1 MIAAGQGMNRRV
13 LLIDTDPAFRD
24 TLTRLLNRYRVV
36 VMTEPDP
43 DRALAIANADAPS
56 LIVIGVEEPEKAGF
70 RVFQKAKKGA
80 LAKVPVVLITG
91 SVAPDAFA
99 KHRGLKLHAEEYIDK
114 RAMTD
119 DELVAKVDNLIGL
132 GDLQEDDMG
141 IAVEDEIPMEIAD
154 GDVVLDETLGE
165 DASNEFASEHDL
177 RTVGPGDGIKADQM
191 LSAETDAAFDA
202 LLGPDEPKPARAA
215 SQPAKQPEPEPEPSV
230 VDAVP
235 EPVPHPSQPE
245 EPEPSVID
253 AVPEP
258 VPHPT
263 RPDSSEFPP
272 VTDHPGHPVPV
283 SLAKS
288 RARSEF
294 AEEEPVAQV
303 ETKYVAP
310 SRAESSPAIPLDED
324 ELESL
329 DDELVEEANSAP
341 VKRAQS
347 EPVITSAPKPEPHA
361 EASTGAGARKSGSH
375 PAIDLGLDMV
385 ASDAQS
391 EQSGVYDRKSLRKIG
406 ELERQISQLTTE
418 LERSRAATETAAKGG
433 GREAQFLN
441 LRESMLA
448 KDKELK
454 QVKSELSARDHEL
467 ADAKEKLRQAQH
479 AKTALETKNHDLEQR
494 IFESGDTAKELEGQI
509 KNVQAQLAA
518 MQRELDAKSDAL
530 TDAEVARAEL
540 ENGLETE
547 RALRASNA
555 SDAERALKD
564 EREQLMKRQQAEL
577 AAARE
582 EAQKALD
589 AALAQLRE
597 QLEAEHGRA
606 LDEAVEE
613 TRRANAR
620 EHETAIADLERR
632 HAREVV
638 NLKADAAG
646 TLTALRNDLG
656 GELERVNAEL
666 AELKDTHAEA
676 VAAAAADKATTIE
689 QLTQK
694 HAQELEA
701 LEDEHGEAR
710 ERDAQSH
717 GQALAQLKAQL
728 DRAIADHE
736 IKLETA
742 RRDLEGAI
750 AEHERATGELREQ
763 HQAAVGELHA
773 AHQDELRK
781 AHDERV
787 QLVEAAKR
795 AAETHK
801 AALADAQTF
810 HEQELEDLRQNAERE
825 ANEHRAQLAAARR
838 AAEEEAARHQAALEA
853 SARAHESAVEEL
865 EAKHER
871 QLSIANGEFLK
882 QKAVAD
888 AEHAKALA
896 AQKSAAEAAREEL
909 EAEHARVVRDLTQE
923 RDELNRGLSSTR
935 DSLKRSEGELA
946 SAVQTI
952 AERNA
957 ELRAH
962 AQAIAER
969 DQRIAELRKEIEA
982 LEAENSSY
990 QDQVLRAYQKIKSDE
1005 AMVARARKAMAIA
1018 LTVLDEEGNPPS
1030 S

>member
-1 MIAAGQGMNRRV
+1 MNRRV

-24 TLTRLLNRYRVV
+24 TLTQLLNRYRVV
-36 VMTEPDP
+36 VMSEPDP
-43 DRALAIANADAPS
+43 DRALSIANADAPS

-70 RVFQKAKKGA
+70 RAFQKCKKGA
-80 LAKVPVVLITG
+80 LAKVPIVLVTR

-99 KHRGLKLHAEEYIDK
+99 KHRGLKLHADEYIDK

-154 GDVVLDETLGE
+154 GDVVLDETVGD
-165 DASNEFASEHDL
+165 DASNEFANEHDL

-202 LLGPDEPKPARAA
+202 LLGDDEPKPPRVAT
-215 SQPAKQPEPEPEPSV
+215 QPPAKAKLPELAHEEPSV
-230 VDAVP
+230 VDAVPQEVPHPGRREPEPAHADAVP
-235 EPVPHPSQPE
+235 EPVPHPS
-245 EPEPSVID
+245 
-253 AVPEP
+253 
-258 VPHPT
+258 
-263 RPDSSEFPP
+263 RPDSAEFPP
-272 VTDHPGHPVPV
+272 VTEHTDHPEPVV
-283 SLAKS
+283 ALAKD
-288 RARSEF
+288 RAVSEF
-294 AEEEPVAQV
+294 AAEEAVAEV
-303 ETKYVAP
+303 HTK
-310 SRAESSPAIPLDED
+310 RAESQPAIPLDEE

-329 DDELVEEANSAP
+329 DDELVEEAEPEAP
-341 VKRAQS
+341 KRAQS
-347 EPVITSAPKPEPHA
+347 EPVITSATKPEA
-361 EASTGAGARKSGSH
+361 TSARKSGSH
-375 PAIDLGLDMV
+375 PAIDLGLDQV
-385 ASDAQS
+385 ATNAQN
-391 EQSGVYDRKSLRKIG
+391 EQSGVYDRKALRKIG

-418 LERSRAATETAAKGG
+418 LERSRAAAETAAKGG

-454 QVKSELSARDHEL
+454 QIKSDLAARDHDL

-479 AKTALETKNHDLEQR
+479 AKSALESKNHDLEAR
-494 IFESGDTAKELEGQI
+494 IFESGDTAKELEAQI
-509 KNVQAQLAA
+509 KAGQAQLAA
-518 MQRELDAKSDAL
+518 LQRDLDAKGDAL

-555 SDAERALKD
+555 SDAERTLKD

-577 AAARE
+577 AAARDD
-582 EAQKALD
+582 AQKAHD

-597 QLEAEHGRA
+597 QLEAEHG
-606 LDEAVEE
+606 EAIGEAIEE

-620 EHETAIADLERR
+620 EHETAVVDIERK

-666 AELKDTHAEA
+666 AELKDTHAETIA
-676 VAAAAADKATTIE
+676 SAAEDKAATVE

-694 HAQELEA
+694 HAQQIEA

-728 DRAIADHE
+728 DRAMSDHE
-736 IKLETA
+736 IKIETA
-742 RRDLEGAI
+742 RRDLEGAL
-750 AEHERATGELREQ
+750 AEHERAKGELHEQ
-763 HQAAVGELHA
+763 HQEAVGVLQA
-773 AHQDELRK
+773 AHDEELRK
-781 AHDERV
+781 AHDERTQV
-787 QLVEAAKR
+787 VEAAKR

-801 AALADAQTF
+801 AALADSETF
-810 HEQELEDLRQNAERE
+810 HEQEIEDLRQSSERE
-825 ANEHRAQLAAARR
+825 ANEHRAQIAAARR

-865 EAKHER
+865 EAKHDR
-871 QLSIANGEFLK
+871 QLSIANGDFLK
-882 QKAVAD
+882 QKAVAE
-888 AEHAKALA
+888 AEHNKTLA
-896 AQKSAAEAAREEL
+896 AQEAAADSARRDL
-909 EAEHARVVRDLTQE
+909 EAEHARVVHELTQE
-923 RDELNRGLSSTR
+923 RDELKRGLSSTR
-935 DSLKRSEGELA
+935 DNLKRSEGELA

-969 DQRIAELRKEIEA
+969 DQRIADLRKEIEA

>member
-1 MIAAGQGMNRRV
+1 MNRRV

-24 TLTRLLNRYRVV
+24 TLTQLLNRYRVV
-36 VMTEPDP
+36 VMSEPDP

-56 LIVIGVEEPEKAGF
+56 LIIIGVEEPEKAGF
-70 RVFQKAKKGA
+70 RAFQKCKKGS
-80 LAKVPVVLITG
+80 LAKVPIVLVTG
-91 SVAPDAFA
+91 SMAPDAMA
-99 KHRGLKLHAEEYIDK
+99 KHRGLKLHADEYIDK

-154 GDVVLDETLGE
+154 GDVVLDETVG
-165 DASNEFASEHDL
+165 DDSSNEFANEHDL

-202 LLGPDEPKPARAA
+202 LLGDDEPRPPRVA
-215 SQPAKQPEPEPEPSV
+215 SPPPAKANLPEPEQEPSVVDAVPQAVPHPGRPEPEPLHA
-230 VDAVP
+230 DAVP
-235 EPVPHPSQPE
+235 EPVPHP
-245 EPEPSVID
+245 
-253 AVPEP
+253 
-258 VPHPT
+258 H

-272 VTDHPGHPVPV
+272 VTEHTDHPEPVV
-283 SLAKS
+283 ALAKD
-288 RARSEF
+288 RAVSEF
-294 AEEEPVAQV
+294 AEEEAVAEV
-303 ETKYVAP
+303 HSRPE
-310 SRAESSPAIPLDED
+310 RAESQPAIPLDED

-329 DDELVEEANSAP
+329 DDELVEEAQPEAP
-341 VKRAQS
+341 KRAQS
-347 EPVITSAPKPEPHA
+347 EPVITSATKPEPHA
-361 EASTGAGARKSGSH
+361 EVGSGARKSGSH

-385 ASDAQS
+385 ATNAQN
-391 EQSGVYDRKSLRKIG
+391 EQSGVYDRKALRKIG

-454 QVKSELSARDHEL
+454 QIKSELSARDSEL

-479 AKTALETKNHDLEQR
+479 AKSALETKNHDLEAR

-509 KNVQAQLAA
+509 KAGQAQLAA
-518 MQRELDAKSDAL
+518 LQRELDAKSDAL
-530 TDAEVARAEL
+530 TDAQVARAEL

-577 AAARE
+577 ASARDD
-582 EAQKALD
+582 AQKALD

-597 QLEAEHGRA
+597 QLEAEHGEA
-606 LDEAVEE
+606 LGEAIEE
-613 TRRANAR
+613 TRRANAN
-620 EHETAIADLERR
+620 EHEKAIADLERR
-632 HAREVV
+632 QSREIV

-656 GELERVNAEL
+656 GELERVKGEL
-666 AELKDTHAEA
+666 AELKDRYAEA
-676 VAAAAADKATTIE
+676 VASAAEDKAATVE

-694 HAQELEA
+694 HAQEIEA
-701 LEDEHGEAR
+701 LADEHGEAR

-728 DRAIADHE
+728 DRAISDHE
-736 IKLETA
+736 IKIETA

-750 AEHERATGELREQ
+750 AEHERAKGELHEQ
-763 HQAAVGELHA
+763 HQQSVAELHA
-773 AHQDELRK
+773 VHQEELRK
-781 AHDERV
+781 AHDERT
-787 QLVEAAKR
+787 QLIEAARR

-801 AALADAQTF
+801 AALADSQTF
-810 HEQELEDLRQNAERE
+810 HEQELEDVRQNAERE
-825 ANEHRAQLAAARR
+825 ATEQRAQIAAARR

-871 QLSIANGEFLK
+871 QLSIANGDFLR

-888 AEHAKALA
+888 AEHSKALA
-896 AQKSAAEAAREEL
+896 AQQAAADGARRDL
-909 EAEHARVVRDLTQE
+909 EAEHARIVHELTQE
-923 RDELNRGLSSTR
+923 RDELKRGLSSTR
-935 DSLKRSEGELA
+935 DNLRRSEGELA

-969 DQRIAELRKEIEA
+969 DQRIADLRKEIEA